1 MSTVQKN
8 MQHKLP
14 QHKLPQY
21 KMSQHKSLA
30 ISGIVGTE
38 HEYSINNSD
47 FQPLTISDKIIER
60 LHGSVEHEV
69 SIGGIL
75 VSKELQKHAIEL
87 IPARPGTLSY
97 LEDNLYRGLVE
108 LMRATNYDYKFLGLG
123 MHPLLKLEQTTYWDH
138 DEQEYYHTYDR
149 LFNIKQHGWLNIQA
163 LQINIPYRDTDE
175 MVAAFNKIRAL
186 MPYLVAVSASSP
198 MVEGKL
204 TGYMDNRL
212 IYYRENQARM
222 PEICHDILPERLES
236 VDDYIRINRGIYSE
250 LKRRSANI
258 LCREW
263 VNSRGVIVRFTRK
276 CLEVKAIDEQE
287 CLHSDM
293 AVPAFLLALLRSDL
307 ELEEDESGL
316 KALLETAMKGGVSEL
331 LPELERLYAVAAKN
345 GTEEEMRYLPLI
357 ARRIEQGSLAE
368 LMARRMQ
375 EKGEGEIKPL
385 LAEMEWCL
393 RENRPFLQES
403 GRCG

>member
-1 MSTVQKN
+1 MALSTN
-8 MQHKLP
+8 
-14 QHKLPQY
+14 
-21 KMSQHKSLA
+21 
-30 ISGIVGTE
+30 VGTE
-38 HEYSINNSD
+38 HEYSINDRD
-47 FQPLTISDKIIER
+47 FLPLPISDRIIER
-60 LHGSVEHEV
+60 IHGSVEHEV
-69 SIGGIL
+69 SFGGIK
-75 VSKELQKHAIEL
+75 VSKELQKHALEL

-97 LEDNLYRGLVE
+97 LEDNLYQGLVE
-108 LMRATNYDYKFLGLG
+108 LLRATNYEYRFLGLG

-149 LFNIKQHGWLNIQA
+149 LFDIKQHGWLNIQA
-163 LQINIPYRDTDE
+163 LQINLPYRNTDE
-175 MVAAFNKIRAL
+175 LVAAFNKIRAL
-186 MPYLVAVSASSP
+186 IPYLVAVSASSP
-198 MVEGKL
+198 MVEGSL

-222 PEICHDILPERLES
+222 PEICHDILPERLEC
-236 VDDYIRINRGIYSE
+236 VEDYVKINRSIYSE
-250 LKRRSANI
+250 LKRRNASI

-293 AVPAFLLALLRSDL
+293 AVSAFLLALLRSDL

-316 KALLETAMKGGVSEL
+316 TALLETAMKGGVSGL
-331 LPELERLYAVAAKN
+331 KQELERLYALAAKN

-357 ARRIEQGSLAE
+357 GKRIEHGSLAE
-368 LMARRMQ
+368 LMAQRMR
-375 EKGEGEIKPL
+375 ETGDITPL

-393 RENRPFLQES
+393 RENRPYLPDS